1 MGFTY
6 LTAILA
12 LVCRFDVLRQ
22 IQKNFE
28 NTSRQLIS
36 ARYPLV
42 VTLTASLA
50 YQLILLQQRQP
61 GVTLLQKAL
70 LTTDLANTYAALS
83 VFESALL
90 LATFMAFRTST
101 SVLWDRI
108 VIAAGFTSM
117 SAICLHY
124 TNTTGDVIAYVG
136 FAMRSHPYIS
146 EYIRFP
152 GEYHIINKI

>member
-28 NTSRQLIS
+28 DASRRLIR

-42 VTLTASLA
+42 VTLVASLA

-61 GVTLLQKAL
+61 GVAL
-70 LTTDLANTYAALS
+70 VQRPLSTADLANTYATLS

-101 SVLWDRI
+101 SVFWYHI
-108 VIAAGFTSM
+108 VITARLTSR
-117 SAICLHY
+117 LKKKR
-124 TNTTGDVIAYVG
+124 NTT
-136 FAMRSHPYIS
+136 IS
-146 EYIRFP
+146 E
-152 GEYHIINKI
+152 